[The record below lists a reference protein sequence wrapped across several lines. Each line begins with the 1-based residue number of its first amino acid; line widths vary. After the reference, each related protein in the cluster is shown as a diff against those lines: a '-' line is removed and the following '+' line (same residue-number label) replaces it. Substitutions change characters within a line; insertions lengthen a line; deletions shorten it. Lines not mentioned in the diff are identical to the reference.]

1 MDKYIQFVQRYK
13 ISILA
18 TILGGLVFFAISL
31 PFFCKYRADME
42 ILVIQKQNNWK
53 IDDAYASAKSAER
66 VSYILTHAVQT
77 TSFMDRVMA
86 SGYDLD
92 TEILNNDLQD
102 KKQIWESMI
111 DVETINNSGIIK
123 LGVLHKDK
131 NQAKQFAN
139 AIAFVL
145 ANKADQYHGGGSRI
159 VTKLIDGPIL
169 SSGSIRSIVWIN
181 TLLGII
187 IGLAIGLVVDHEKK
201 NLWGDEEKDH
211 DVLQNLQK
219 TNRFDFKTKYSPTP
233 PDNLP
238 R

>member
-1 MDKYIQFVQRYK
+1 MDKIIKFAQRYK

-18 TILGGLVFFAISL
+18 AIFGGLLFFVVSA
-31 PFFCKYRADME
+31 PFFCKYRADAE

-66 VSYILTHAVQT
+66 VSYILAHAIET

-92 TEILNNDLQD
+92 TSILNHDFKD
-102 KKQIWESMI
+102 KKQIWESM
-111 DVETINNSGIIK
+111 VSAKTINNSGIIE
-123 LGVLHKDK
+123 LSVLHKNK
-131 NQAKQFAN
+131 EQTKQFAN

-159 VTKLIDGPIL
+159 VVKLIDGPLLTSSSVRFIL
-169 SSGSIRSIVWIN
+169 WIN
-181 TLLGII
+181 ALIGIV
-187 IGLAIGLVVDHEKK
+187 IGLAIGLLIDKEQDEKTI
-201 NLWGDEEKDH
+201 
-211 DVLQNLQK
+211 QK
-219 TNRFDFKTKYSPTP
+219 TNRFDFKTKYYPMP
-233 PDNLP
+233 PNNLP

>member
-1 MDKYIQFVQRYK
+1 MNKFIKFAQCYK

-18 TILGGLVFFAISL
+18 TIFGGLLFFVVSA
-31 PFFCKYRADME
+31 PFFCKYRADAEM
-42 ILVIQKQNNWK
+42 LVIQKQNNWK

-66 VSYILTHAVQT
+66 VSYILAHAIET

-92 TEILNNDLQD
+92 TSILNHDFQD
-102 KKQIWESMI
+102 KKQIWESM
-111 DVETINNSGIIK
+111 VSAKTINNSGIVE
-123 LGVLHKDK
+123 LSVLHKNK
-131 NQAKQFAN
+131 EQARQFAN

-159 VTKLIDGPIL
+159 VVKLIDGPL
-169 SSGSIRSIVWIN
+169 LTSGSIRSIIWVN
-181 TLLGII
+181 ALLGAV
-187 IGLAIGLVVDHEKK
+187 IGLAIGLLIDKEQDDK
-201 NLWGDEEKDH
+201 NIKR
-211 DVLQNLQK
+211 
-219 TNRFDFKTKYSPTP
+219 TNKFDFKTKYYPIP

>member
-1 MDKYIQFVQRYK
+1 MNKLIQFVQRYK

-18 TILGGLVFFAISL
+18 SVLGGLLFFAISM
-31 PFFCKYRADME
+31 PFFCKYRANAE
-42 ILVIQKQNNWK
+42 IIVIQKQNNWK

-66 VSYILTHAVQT
+66 VSYILAHAIKT

-92 TEILNNDLQD
+92 TNLLNHDLQD
-102 KKQIWESMI
+102 KKQIWDSMI
-111 DVETINNSGIIK
+111 SVKTINNSGIIE
-123 LGVLHKDK
+123 LSVLHKDK

-139 AIAFVL
+139 AISFIL

-159 VTKLIDGPIL
+159 VTKLIDGPIV
-169 SSGSIRSIVWIN
+169 SSGSMRSIIWIDA
-181 TLLGII
+181 LLGAIL
-187 IGLAIGLVVDHEKK
+187 GLAIGLAIDHEKQDK
-201 NLWGDEEKDH
+201 G
-211 DVLQNLQK
+211 QNN
-219 TNRFDFKTKYSPTP
+219 NRFNFKTKYYPAP